1 MGNRSSTSE
10 IRHNLDAAN
19 LWAQYRAKTTRKKLL
34 DVADE
39 QLDIFGADNTKVS
52 VEAAARKRRQ
62 WASGKDRRDSD
73 PATGEGR
80 SGLS

>member
-1 MGNRSSTSE
+1 M
-10 IRHNLDAAN
+10 
-19 LWAQYRAKTTRKKLL
+19 RKKLL

-39 QLDIFGADNTKVS
+39 QLDIFGADNTNVS
-52 VEAAARKRRQ
+52 VEATARKRRQ

-73 PATGEGR
+73 PATGEVR